1 LEVVAMTT
9 HALAERLGPPS
20 EADIRAFVETATP
33 DVGELTWQFTSRLEY
48 VRPELRGPA
57 YRPGPWDEL
66 RPTEEAELRGLLDDA
81 MADLD
86 ETIRRLIVERVV
98 AAGLEFAR
106 RHPDAGR
113 WIGEVPA

>member
-1 LEVVAMTT
+1 MTT
-9 HALAERLGPPS
+9 HAPAERLSPPS
-20 EADIRAFVETATP
+20 ETDIRASVEAAAP

-48 VRPELRGPA
+48 VRPDLRGWA
-57 YRPGPWDEL
+57 YRPGPWDNL
-66 RPTEEAELRGLLDDA
+66 RPTEEAELRELLDDA

-86 ETIRRLIVERVV
+86 EPIRRLIVERVV

-113 WIGEVPA
+113 SSGEAPA